1 MMQAAVLPGTTKVLM
16 WDSGTGAAVLNW
28 ATGAITSVPTGTQL
42 WCAGQVILKNGKV
55 LAIGGDVLNKTLQGV
70 VDTNLFDPA
79 TNTWTRLQDMH
90 LPRFYPTAT
99 KLPDGRILA
108 MGGSYGGI
116 KTLNQ
121 RTQEIFDPN
130 TGQWTLTA
138 QTPDIPYYPHD
149 FILPDGRMV
158 ITGATEVPVVT
169 RVWNPASDTWSTV
182 DASHVYDA
190 GSSTMYR
197 PGKIL
202 KAGSASDGGAPAI
215 PSLNTAYVLDM
226 TSGSPAWRQV
236 GSMAQPRSFLNL
248 TTLPDGN
255 VLATG
260 GDTNRSGTNFATGA
274 RTAELWSPATEQWT
288 TLASEAQGRLYHSV
302 GFLLPDGRVM
312 VGGTG
317 RVNATPNAFN
327 YEIFSPPYLFKG
339 PRPTIAS
346 APSSVGYGQTFN
358 VATPSSGSIT
368 SVVLIA
374 PAAVTHAFDQNARYV
389 PVNFTATN
397 GNLSVTAPANGNL
410 APPGPYML
418 FVVNSAGV
426 PSVASWVNVG

>member
-1 MMQAAVLPGTTKVLM
+1 MQAAVLPNSTKVLM
-16 WDSGTGAAVLNW
+16 WDSGSGAAVLNW
-28 ATGAITSVPTGTQL
+28 ATGAITPVPTATQL
-42 WCAGQVILKNGKV
+42 WCAGQVVLKDGRV
-55 LAIGGDVLNKTLQGV
+55 MTIGGDVAAKSLQGV
-70 VDTNLFDPA
+70 VDTNIFNPA
-79 TNTWTRLQDMH
+79 TNTWSHVQDMH
-90 LPRFYPTAT
+90 YPRFYPTAT
-99 KLPDGRILA
+99 KLPDGRILS

-121 RTQEIFDPN
+121 RIQEIWDPN
-130 TGQWTLTA
+130 TGQWTVTP
-138 QTPDIPYYPHD
+138 QSPDIPYYPNE

-158 ITGATEVPVVT
+158 VVAATEEPMVT
-169 RVWNPASDTWSTV
+169 RVLDFATNTWSTV
-182 DASHVYDA
+182 DASHIYDA

-202 KAGSASDGGAPAI
+202 KAGNASDGGAPAI
-215 PSLNTAYVLDM
+215 PSLKTAYVLDM

-236 GSMAQPRSFLNL
+236 DSMTQGRSFLNL

-260 GDTNRSGTNFATGA
+260 GDTNRSGTSFSSAA
-274 RTAELWSPATEQWT
+274 LSAELWSPATEQWT

-312 VGGTG
+312 VGGSG

-339 PRPTIAS
+339 ARPTITS
-346 APSSVGYGQTFN
+346 APSSVGYGQTFA
-358 VATPSSGSIT
+358 VGTPDGASIQ
-368 SVVLIA
+368 SAALIA
-374 PAAVTHAFDQNARYV
+374 PAAVTHAFDENARYV
-389 PVNFTATN
+389 PVNFTVTAGGLN
-397 GNLSVTAPANGNL
+397 ITAPANGNL

-418 FVVNSAGV
+418 FIVNSNGV